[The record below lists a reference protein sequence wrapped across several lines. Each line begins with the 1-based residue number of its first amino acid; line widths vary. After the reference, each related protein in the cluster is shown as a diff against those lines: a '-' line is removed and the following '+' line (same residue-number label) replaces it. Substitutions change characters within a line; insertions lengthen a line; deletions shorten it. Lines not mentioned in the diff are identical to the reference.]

1 MHTGTSAPGQ
11 ESIRDQYLHFLVEVV
26 TDFPRLKG
34 RVREKELEKMNQI
47 CSSVYSAV
55 KYRWSWNPLASNA
68 VKFKI
73 WHTSHSTQHR
83 VRTLKSIHYCGFES
97 AESVWW
103 CSHLSS
109 FSLFFSGYSSK
120 LSRAFFRSSL
130 ACLPELAS
138 HGISVTLF
146 FVKVFILGFSS
157 I

>member
-73 WHTSHSTQHR
+73 
-83 VRTLKSIHYCGFES
+83 
-97 AESVWW
+97 
-103 CSHLSS
+103 
-109 FSLFFSGYSSK
+109 
-120 LSRAFFRSSL
+120 
-130 ACLPELAS
+130 
-138 HGISVTLF
+138 
-146 FVKVFILGFSS
+146 
-157 I
+157 